1 MMTSNNYDL
10 FHNNINKKIKILEV
24 INSLNIGGAELL
36 LRNFVIEAKKNNQYT
51 VDICTL
57 YASNDTKD
65 IEEIKKKN
73 VRIWSLDLKNKYTL
87 SSVGKIKKI
96 IERENYDII
105 HAHLFPASAFVA
117 LSSLFLPNNI
127 AYIFTEHSTFNR
139 RRATRIFKIVDGFI
153 YNRYSKIICSSK
165 QVQNSLIKWIPKNK
179 EKTEVIPNG
188 TPTHSKPVIGQ
199 MIKKYDILFVGRL
212 VPQKGIRFLLEA
224 INILQN
230 KYKKNIKV
238 AIVGEGPLEKKLKT
252 ICEKLKITH
261 SVKFL
266 GFRRDIDQLMKSSKV
281 FVLPSCWEGFGIVII
296 EAMKNRLPIVATN
309 IGGIP
314 EIITNG
320 NEGVLVP
327 RENPE
332 ILASS
337 INHLLEDKKL
347 RNKFIQN
354 AYKKVQNKYKK
365 NIKVAI
371 VGEGPLE
378 KKLKTICEKLK
389 ITHSVKFL
397 GFRRD
402 IDQLMKSSKV
412 FVLPS
417 CWEGFGI
424 VIIEA
429 MKNRLPIV
437 ATNIGGIPE
446 IITNGKE
453 GVLVPRENPEILASS
468 INHLLEDKKLRN
480 KFIQNAYKKVQEEY
494 SIEKYTDTMLNL
506 YSNIVKKYTE

>member
-1 MMTSNNYDL
+1 MTSNDYDL
-10 FHNNINKKIKILEV
+10 FHNTINKNIKVLEV
-24 INSLNIGGAELL
+24 INSLKIGGAEIL

-51 VDICTL
+51 VDVCTL
-57 YASNDTKD
+57 YATNDVKN

-73 VRIWSLDLKNKYTL
+73 VRIWSLDLKNKYGL
-87 SSVGKIKKI
+87 SNVGKIKKI
-96 IERENYDII
+96 IERGNYDII
-105 HAHLFPASAFVA
+105 HVHLFPASAFIA

-127 AYIFTEHSTFNR
+127 RYIFTEHSTFNR
-139 RRATRIFKIVDGFI
+139 RRTIKIFKIVDGFI
-153 YNRYSKIICSSK
+153 YSRYSKIICSSG

-179 EKTEVIPNG
+179 EKTEVLNNG
-188 TPTHSKPVIGQ
+188 TPIHSKPVVDQI
-199 MIKKYDILFVGRL
+199 IKNYDVLFVGRL
-212 VPQKGIRFLLEA
+212 VHQKGIRFLLEA
-224 INILQN
+224 VSILQN
-230 KYKKNIKV
+230 KYKKSIKV
-238 AIVGEGPLEKKLKT
+238 AIVGGGPLEKELK
-252 ICEKLKITH
+252 K
-261 SVKFL
+261 
-266 GFRRDIDQLMKSSKV
+266 M
-281 FVLPSCWEGFGIVII
+281 
-296 EAMKNRLPIVATN
+296 
-309 IGGIP
+309 
-314 EIITNG
+314 
-320 NEGVLVP
+320 
-327 RENPE
+327 
-332 ILASS
+332 
-337 INHLLEDKKL
+337 
-347 RNKFIQN
+347 
-354 AYKKVQNKYKK
+354 
-365 NIKVAI
+365 
-371 VGEGPLE
+371 
-378 KKLKTICEKLK
+378 CEKLK

-506 YSNIVKKYTE
+506 YSNIVEKYTE